1 MSKLKN
7 ICLSWKP
14 VITSRGRSGYFFEVL
29 DKDKNKYSYE
39 LEQQL
44 ELTSREN
51 VEVYSKADFVIY
63 PIKNKTMKPI
73 VVFTDGFS
81 YHENRVDVDSAQRM
95 AIVKSNNYIHWSLTW
110 EDIEEYDKKRSSYK
124 YENYLSEMYLGK
136 LKDKYKEHKNFLQSS
151 SMELLIELL
160 TSENISTW
168 TKRAEFISASMI
180 KVPYDIKDKAL
191 LKSLS
196 EELYED
202 LFNSD
207 ISYFSGKYDDED
219 VSIIALANFEYL
231 KTNDFT
237 KNIFILHL
245 KDKFTKISFK
255 SWAGILRMY
264 NLLQFSKFTF
274 FTTTNGVDKALYD
287 VIDFN
292 LKSVDT
298 SADDWSFVYEEV
310 LDEARSLIRLLSKV
324 SGLPI
329 PKVGEE
335 IVDSGNTVICEAEL
349 VWNEFKIAVTIE
361 ENIMIE
367 EWKIFN
373 ISDAEKLIETLLE
386 RINS

>member
-110 EDIEEYDKKRSSYK
+110 EDIEEFDKKRSSYK
-124 YENYLSEMYLGK
+124 YENYLSEPYLGK
-136 LKDKYKEHKNFLQSS
+136 YKDVHKCGKSFLEHS
-151 SMELLIELL
+151 SMELLIELI
-160 TSENISTW
+160 TSENIGTW
-168 TKRAEFISASMI
+168 TQRAESISTSMI
-180 KVPYDIKDKAL
+180 KAPYDINDKTL

-196 EELYED
+196 EDLYAD
-202 LFNSD
+202 LFDSD
-207 ISYFSGKYDDED
+207 IKYFSGKYDDED
-219 VSIIALANFEYL
+219 VSIIALGNLEYL

-245 KDKFTKISFK
+245 KDKFTRISFK
-255 SWAGILRMY
+255 SWAGTLRMY
-264 NLLQFSKFTF
+264 NLLQFSEFTF
-274 FTTTNGVDKALYD
+274 FTTTNALDKALYD
-287 VIDFN
+287 VIDFH
-292 LKSVDT
+292 LKSVD
-298 SADDWSFVYEEV
+298 SSDADWSFVYEEV
-310 LDEARSLIRLLSKV
+310 LDEAKSLIRLLSKHPE
-324 SGLPI
+324 LPI
-329 PKVGEE
+329 PTVGEE
-335 IVDSGNTVICEAEL
+335 IVDSGDSVICEAEL
-349 VWNEFKIAVTIE
+349 VWNELKIAVTIE
-361 ENIMIE
+361 KNVMIE

-373 ISDAEKLIETLLE
+373 INETEQLIETLLE